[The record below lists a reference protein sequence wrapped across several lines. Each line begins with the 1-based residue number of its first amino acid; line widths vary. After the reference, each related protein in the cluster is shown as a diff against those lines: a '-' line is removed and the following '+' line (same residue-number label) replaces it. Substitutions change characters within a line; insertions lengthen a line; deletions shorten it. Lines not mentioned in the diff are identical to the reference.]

1 VRGGS
6 PRYGFGV
13 RRMAIALLGAFLVAA
28 PAAAAPPR
36 KGIFAPGKSLGNLR
50 LGATPAQVK
59 AAWGSRYGRCR
70 GCPRTTWYFT
80 YRRYKP
86 QGAGVQFRR
95 GRVEAIFTLWAPP
108 GWRTTRG
115 LYIGDNVTHLMSL
128 YGTLARA
135 DCPGNYYAL
144 TMPSRGGVSVFYVV
158 NEKIFGFALLSFQAA
173 VCR

>member
-1 VRGGS
+1 
-6 PRYGFGV
+6 V
-13 RRMAIALLGAFLVAA
+13 RRTLLALIAAAALAA

-36 KGIFAPGKSLGNLR
+36 HGVLVPGKSLGGLR

-70 GCPRTTWYFT
+70 DCLRTTWYFT

-86 QGAGVQFRR
+86 RGAAVQFRR
-95 GRVEAIFTLWAPP
+95 GRVEAIFTLWAPR

-115 LYIGDNVTHLMSL
+115 LKIGDEAGRVTTL
-128 YGTLARA
+128 YGGLARM
-135 DCPGNYYAL
+135 DCAGYYAL
-144 TMPSRGGVSVFYVV
+144 VLPTRGGVNAFYIV
-158 NEKIFGFALLSFQAA
+158 NEKVFGFGLVSFPVP